1 MKPKFISQAA
11 KDIRKTSW
19 KNMERLEAF
28 AEYAFNKSHST
39 CYAWIAYQT
48 AYLKANYPA
57 EYMAAVLS
65 NNMSDIKQVSFFM
78 EECKRMGLVL
88 GPDVNESHY
97 KFTVND
103 NYAVR
108 FGMGAI
114 KVGAGAVASKNRRRK
129 VQVSFDLTKRI
140 DLRAVIKS
148 MEI

>member
-11 KDIRKTSW
+11 AKGHRKTSW
-19 KNMERLEAF
+19 KKYGKTGKPLLNT
-28 AEYAFNKSHST
+28 FNKSHST

-78 EECKRMGLVL
+78 EECKRMGLEVL
-88 GPDVNESHY
+88 GPDVNESH

-108 FGMGAI
+108 LGWERLKG
-114 KVGAGAVASKNRRRK
+114 GSRSSSDHCSK
-129 VQVSFDLTKRI
+129 
-140 DLRAVIKS
+140 
-148 MEI
+148 